1 MGKRSILYVHVIV
14 WALILERITGNS
26 FPPEIL
32 NGNVNERIP
41 ENTKFG
47 VTVATVTASDRDPQF
62 PDNEIRFRMFAVKP
76 TLDFFA
82 IETETGNIF
91 LKRDLTTDTS
101 DTYQMYVQAYDMGS
115 PSKTSATNAT
125 VTIDVYRNLRDPFFS
140 GGPFA
145 ANIPETSVIGTSVL
159 QINFGD
165 SDTDAPFNTVTVSAI
180 GDDKALTYFRLESYR
195 QIVVNSDLKADS
207 DFQYLMR
214 ILAQDGGS
222 PPRTATT
229 VATITVQRNI
239 NSPVFER
246 QSYNET
252 ILETRQLG
260 LSFLQV
266 KATDGDTRVPYNEV
280 RYLISSDA
288 GSALGAQYFIVDDV
302 TGDIS
307 LRQSPKLDNAKTVD
321 YTFTVNAVDRGGR
334 SATIPAS
341 VRVTVI
347 RNTNAPVFTNL
358 PNANQI
364 NHNTS
369 IGTQVFQVSA
379 RDPDPGVFGQLT
391 YSLTGDGEST
401 SVFDINRTSGVIT
414 LQQSLF
420 SQTSTLYTLRVRVQ
434 DGGSP
439 RKEAMNTL
447 TLTVQR
453 NFETPRFVSNSY
465 TFTIKEN
472 EPIGFS
478 VGQIV
483 ATDADSAPPNNL
495 VEYYFVGST
504 PSQRFLIDSRTGVI
518 TIRKDLTTEETPS
531 SYTFRVQARDSGSP
545 QRLSQEIPL
554 TINVQR
560 NDYDPLFG
568 NLPFSV
574 TIPAN
579 ANQFSTV
586 YTVNSTDA
594 DTVLDFQRRE
604 YDIIG
609 DDAATSLFAV
619 DATAGRITI
628 SSLLTSDPAVQYRV
642 RVRVR
647 DFGTPRHS
655 STSLL
660 LVNVTRNLN
669 APQFNPTQYFATIL
683 ETQPLGSNIQQV
695 SSSDLDT
702 TAPNNVP
709 TYTLSGNALALQYF
723 QVNPSTGLVSL
734 YKDLRDDTATS
745 YTLTVTVADNGS
757 PSLTGTNTAT
767 VTVQVNRNLQP
778 PRFINAPYSS
788 TITRLVTDNSLLPGV
803 TVSTADDDTVSPFRD
818 VTVSVIGDDSA
829 VSLFELVGSSVRVR
843 NAANLAADTANT
855 YKLRLLAEDGGSPRK
870 TATTTIDITVR
881 RNIVPPQFN
890 PTAYN
895 ATILENYP
903 VGSEIVTVSATDSDP
918 QPPNNQFKYSI
929 TGDTTAMTYF
939 YINPDSGRISLK
951 QSIKGTG
958 VNQFRLQ
965 VTATDEGT
973 PPLSGQAIV
982 TVDVT
987 IDDTLRF
994 TQLQPYIASIDENDP
1009 VDRGFIT
1016 VIATPQPNIKYS
1028 IVGFSDSP
1036 DYFKIDENTGVIS
1049 VKTDLRKDLS
1059 KRFKYLIQVRAEK
1072 QFPNGLQSVENL
1084 VNVTV
1089 LRNIN
1094 APVFNSTQYQ
1104 ANINEKYGLGQS
1116 VVQVFATDLD
1126 TQDVLLYSIIDQAG
1140 ETEPFYMAPSTGIIT
1155 LKQLLT
1161 GTTKARYAFTV
1172 RVRDQSKPERF
1183 GQSTVVINVRRNSQP
1198 PVFERTPYGA
1208 PINYNQ
1214 APGPVYTTSA
1224 RDPDLT
1230 GTLTYEVIGYFSAP
1244 GYFTVN
1250 SNGEVILL
1258 SSLASDTALSYTLGL
1273 AAYDSDY
1280 PNDKAYANVTL
1291 TVNRNPN
1298 APDFTNPSYSITV
1311 TESYPLAVSLLQVSG
1326 QDADQHVVEYILESS
1341 NPIDGTQFFYLNP
1354 STGVLTVSRPL
1365 TETGTQTFTLQVC
1378 LRDNGIPARSSATT
1392 APVTIFITRNNNGP
1406 IFAGTFTTSINETT
1420 PTSTAVLTV
1429 TATDSDPNTSP
1440 YGQLKYRIIGDG
1452 DFTQFFNIDATTG
1465 SILVQRPLTSQDNAL
1480 YQGRIV
1486 AEDGGSPPR
1495 SATAT
1500 AIINILRNIN
1510 SPVFNPKNYSITIDE
1525 THQVGQNV
1533 ITVTA
1538 SDADRVAPNN
1548 QIVYTIINSKTAEF
1562 YYYLDPKTGHIYLK
1576 QCTTGKELLFVFNVT
1591 ATDRGF
1597 PALSDNAIINVE
1609 IKECP
1614 KCKTNLHSPRFFA
1627 PIYFV
1632 NIREGNYSKTNLNL
1646 IQISATDDDDG
1657 NDGEI
1662 LFDIQS
1668 VSNNGDDKFK
1678 LEQDQFNTN
1687 ANVICSGAV
1696 NRCETYL
1703 IMVRASDQSFQ
1714 MERRRHSTVPVEVR
1728 VVPFS
1733 TYANKCTFT

>member
-1 MGKRSILYVHVIV
+1 MLSNSLMVAQYAQMGKRSILYVHVIV

-47 VTVATVTASDRDPQF
+47 VTVATVTASDRDAQF

-159 QINFGD
+159 RVNFGD

-180 GDDKALTYFRLESYR
+180 GDDKALTYFRLESYG

-207 DFQYLMR
+207 DFQYPMR

-358 PNANQI
+358 PNANEI
-364 NHNTS
+364 NHDTS
-369 IGTQVFQVSA
+369 IGTQVFPVSA

-401 SVFDINRTSGVIT
+401 SVFNINQTSGVIT

-420 SQTSTLYTLRVRVQ
+420 SQSSTLYTLRVRVQ

-453 NFETPRFVSNSY
+453 NFATPRFVSNSY

-518 TIRKDLTTEETPS
+518 TIRKDLTTEEAPS
-531 SYTFRVQARDSGSP
+531 SYT
-545 QRLSQEIPL
+545 
-554 TINVQR
+554 
-560 NDYDPLFG
+560 
-568 NLPFSV
+568 
-574 TIPAN
+574 
-579 ANQFSTV
+579 
-586 YTVNSTDA
+586 
-594 DTVLDFQRRE
+594 LDFQRRE

-609 DDAATSLFAV
+609 DDVATSLFAV
-619 DATAGRITI
+619 DPTAGRITI

-647 DFGTPRHS
+647 DFGTPRRS

-660 LVNVTRNLN
+660 LVTVTRNLN
-669 APQFNPTQYFATIL
+669 APQFNPTQYSVTIL
-683 ETQPLGSNIQQV
+683 ETQTLGSSIQQV

-702 TAPNNVP
+702 
-709 TYTLSGNALALQYF
+709 
-723 QVNPSTGLVSL
+723 
-734 YKDLRDDTATS
+734 
-745 YTLTVTVADNGS
+745 TLTVTVADNGS
-757 PSLTGTNTAT
+757 PSLPGINTAT

-788 TITRLVTDNSLLPGV
+788 TITRLVTDNTLLPGMKV
-803 TVSTADDDTVSPFRD
+803 FTADDDTVSPFKD

-829 VSLFELVGSSVRVR
+829 VSLFELAGSRVRVR
-843 NAANLAADTANT
+843 NAANLAADTTNT
-855 YKLRLLAEDGGSPRK
+855 YKLRLLAEDGGSPKK

-881 RNIVPPQFN
+881 RNLVPPQFN
-890 PTAYN
+890 PKGYY

-903 VGSEIVTVSATDSDP
+903 VGSEIVMVSATDSDP

-958 VNQFRLQ
+958 VNKFRLQ

-973 PPLSGQAIV
+973 QSLNGQAIV

-994 TQLQPYIASIDENDP
+994 IQLQPYTASIDENDP

-1016 VIATPQPNIKYS
+1016 VLTTPQQNIKYT

-1036 DYFKIDENTGVIS
+1036 DYFKIDETTGVIS
-1049 VKTDLRKDLS
+1049 VKTDLRSDLS
-1059 KRFKYLIQVRAEK
+1059 KRTTYLIQVRAEK
-1072 QFPNGLQSVENL
+1072 QYPNGLQSVENL

-1094 APVFNSTQYQ
+1094 PPVFNSTQYQ

-1116 VVQVFATDLD
+1116 VVQVFAIDLD

-1161 GTTKARYAFTV
+1161 GTTKTRYAFTV
-1172 RVRDQSKPERF
+1172 QVRDQSKPEKF
-1183 GQSTVVINVRRNSQP
+1183 GQSTVVINVRRNSQS

-1208 PINYNQ
+1208 VINYNQ

-1250 SNGEVILL
+1250 SNGEVVLL
-1258 SSLASDTALSYTLGL
+1258 FSLASDTAQSYTLGL
-1273 AAYDSDY
+1273 AAYDNDY
-1280 PNDKAYANVTL
+1280 PNDKAYANVTI

-1298 APDFTNPSYSITV
+1298 APDFTNPSYSITIN
-1311 TESYPLAVSLLQVSG
+1311 ESYLLALQV
-1326 QDADQHVVEYILESS
+1326 
-1341 NPIDGTQFFYLNP
+1341 
-1354 STGVLTVSRPL
+1354 R
-1365 TETGTQTFTLQVC
+1365 

-1406 IFAGTFTTSINETT
+1406 IFGGTFTTSINETT
-1420 PTSTAVLTV
+1420 PTNTAVLTV

-1465 SILVQRPLTSQDNAL
+1465 SILVQRPLTSQDVAL

-1510 SPVFNPKNYSITIDE
+1510 SPVFNPKNYSVTIDE

-1562 YYYLDPKTGHIYLK
+1562 YFYLDPKTGHIYLK

-1609 IKECP
+1609 IKGCP

-1678 LEQDQFNTN
+1678 LEQDQ
-1687 ANVICSGAV
+1687 
-1696 NRCETYL
+1696 
-1703 IMVRASDQSFQ
+1703 
-1714 MERRRHSTVPVEVR
+1714 HSTVPVEVR